1 MSATFYL
8 LQSWQS
14 KTNKIFF
21 FSLYSMFINLAC
33 YIQQSSNKWSTKRN
47 LQSNFDNFF
56 GTLFLDFHG
65 ICKSILVLTLN
76 INNIGQM
83 RNKIGFVFFKKIL
96 GFYQSIFA
104 YSHFSPKIQFLYCL
118 LISDVL
124 LGGPMVNTDG
134 KTFKPRPADR

>member
-1 MSATFYL
+1 MSAIFYL

-47 LQSNFDNFF
+47 LQSDFDNFF
-56 GTLFLDFHG
+56 RTLFLGFHG

-83 RNKIGFVFFKKIL
+83 RNKIGFGFFKK
-96 GFYQSIFA
+96 Y
-104 YSHFSPKIQFLYCL
+104 
-118 LISDVL
+118 
-124 LGGPMVNTDG
+124 
-134 KTFKPRPADR
+134 